1 MRTSLCIAAA
11 LLLAAVLALTGLGGT
26 ARAWAAEPDWAVD
39 VREGD
44 AAALAG
50 LSMQVRLRSGDRLQW
65 DSRVA
70 LDTGAQETEFLAS
83 LSPIR
88 ERSASRPR
96 ADLYTDASFGIA
108 TTGALDA
115 EEMEREGMMAAP
127 IAALYEKTLA
137 EGNFPRLSEEE
148 AEANQNAAAASV
160 EIGPEEPTA
169 QARVDLSDY
178 YDFAPLA
185 FDLHIPGAQVEI
197 SDEARAAIAAFFRIP
212 VPKGSWAD
220 VSIEIDAQ
228 GNLVSANMS
237 SLSGPAAAAYSAQ
250 ALSAVTEEACFLAL
264 ANGGEGRLDLSHVPG
279 GNGVYVLPLRSEAR
293 GSGVQVTPDADALC
307 NAYPLPAE
315 ARVQGL
321 FLDDGGEA
329 VRLYTREGDELFL
342 TVLDLASLQAGQ
354 GEALQRVRVCA
365 IQEEDYVNGELD
377 GGDFLLVQRASGF
390 AAVLARGADGLYAPA
405 IEMDLA
411 PLFNEAQTGLDAGF
425 AADWDGERLAAAAL
439 PRSYSDAPVEPV
451 AAVYGAEGLRCLA
464 RLRTPLAG
472 APAEEAHERMELSQE
487 GFAVE
492 FAPTP

>member
-1 MRTSLCIAAA
+1 M
-11 LLLAAVLALTGLGGT
+11 
-26 ARAWAAEPDWAVD
+26 
-39 VREGD
+39 
-44 AAALAG
+44 
-50 LSMQVRLRSGDRLQW
+50 
-65 DSRVA
+65 
-70 LDTGAQETEFLAS
+70 
-83 LSPIR
+83 
-88 ERSASRPR
+88 
-96 ADLYTDASFGIA
+96 
-108 TTGALDA
+108 
-115 EEMEREGMMAAP
+115 
-127 IAALYEKTLA
+127 
-137 EGNFPRLSEEE
+137 
-148 AEANQNAAAASV
+148 
-160 EIGPEEPTA
+160 
-169 QARVDLSDY
+169 
-178 YDFAPLA
+178 
-185 FDLHIPGAQVEI
+185 
-197 SDEARAAIAAFFRIP
+197 
-212 VPKGSWAD
+212 
-220 VSIEIDAQ
+220 SIEIDAQ

-342 TVLDLASLQAGQ
+342 TVLDLASLQAGR

-390 AAVLARGADGLYAPA
+390 ATMLARGADGLY
-405 IEMDLA
+405 
-411 PLFNEAQTGLDAGF
+411 AGF
-425 AADWDGERLAAAAL
+425 AADWDGERLAVAAL

>member
-1 MRTSLCIAAA
+1 MAAR
-11 LLLAAVLALTGLGGT
+11 
-26 ARAWAAEPDWAVD
+26 RAPRAAEPDWAVD

-50 LSMQVRLRSGDRLQW
+50 LSVQVRLRSGDRLQW

-88 ERSASRPR
+88 EGSASRPR
-96 ADLYTDASFGIA
+96 ADLYTGASFGIT

-127 IAALYEKTLA
+127 IAALYKETLA
-137 EGNFPRLSEEE
+137 EGDFPRLSEEE
-148 AEANQNAAAASV
+148 AEANQNAAAASM

-197 SDEARAAIAAFFRIP
+197 PDEARAAIAAFFRIP

-315 ARVQGL
+315 ARAQGL

-377 GGDFLLVQRASGF
+377 GGDFLLVQRASRVCRRAG
-390 AAVLARGADGLYAPA
+390 ARRGRPVRARDRGGPCASVQRGADGLGRGLCRGLGRRAPGCGGP
-405 IEMDLA
+405 A
-411 PLFNEAQTGLDAGF
+411 PELQRRARRTGRGGLRRG
-425 AADWDGERLAAAAL
+425 G
-439 PRSYSDAPVEPV
+439 
-451 AAVYGAEGLRCLA
+451 AAVPGASAHAPGRRAGGGGA
-464 RLRTPLAG
+464 RAHG
-472 APAEEAHERMELSQE
+472 APPRGLCRRICAHPLTAQGRE
-487 GFAVE
+487 
-492 FAPTP
+492 P